1 MPLSPYLDDIMWTRK
16 PICTIINGGKVW
28 CKGRDTLLGEKH
40 YLRTKMWNGKQ
51 GNSFISVMLF
61 LITKCKSSNIK
72 GLIREIIIQLPTT
85 SSEEVIPPF
94 CVLQKF
100 FFSFFFLLFFGDM
113 IELKIELFFKKELLG
128 KIDL

>member
-1 MPLSPYLDDIMWTRK
+1 
-16 PICTIINGGKVW
+16 
-28 CKGRDTLLGEKH
+28 
-40 YLRTKMWNGKQ
+40 
-51 GNSFISVMLF
+51 MLF
-61 LITKCKSSNIK
+61 LITKCQSSNIK
-72 GLIREIIIQLPTT
+72 GLIIEIIIQLPTT

-113 IELKIELFFKKELLG
+113 IELKIELFLKKELLG